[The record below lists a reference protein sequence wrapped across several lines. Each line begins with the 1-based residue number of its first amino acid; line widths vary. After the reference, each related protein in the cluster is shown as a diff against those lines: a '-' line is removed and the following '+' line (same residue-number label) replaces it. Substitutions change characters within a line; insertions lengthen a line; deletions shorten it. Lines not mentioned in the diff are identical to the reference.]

1 VFLAIKYKIAGDTG
15 IVIEF
20 KNEISEEVNSKV
32 RSFCIAVEK
41 SSLNGVEDIVP
52 TYRSLLICYN
62 PCKVRGDILI
72 EKLKEIEN
80 HIEEIDIPEPRLIE
94 IPTIYGGKYGPD
106 LDFVAEYNNI
116 SADKVI
122 EYHTQKKYLIYMLGF
137 TPGFPYLGGMSEK
150 IAAPRLDNPRTC
162 IPAGSVGIAGNQTGI
177 YPIESPGG
185 WRLIGR
191 TPLDLF
197 DPNKKPYFL
206 LKAGDYLKFTAINEN
221 EYNSKNLLQRG
232 C

>member
-1 VFLAIKYKIAGDTG
+1 
-15 IVIEF
+15 
-20 KNEISEEVNSKV
+20 
-32 RSFCIAVEK
+32 
-41 SSLNGVEDIVP
+41 
-52 TYRSLLICYN
+52 
-62 PCKVRGDILI
+62 
-72 EKLKEIEN
+72 
-80 HIEEIDIPEPRLIE
+80 
-94 IPTIYGGKYGPD
+94 
-106 LDFVAEYNNI
+106 
-116 SADKVI
+116 
-122 EYHTQKKYLIYMLGF
+122 
-137 TPGFPYLGGMSEK
+137 MSEK